1 MFLKSLEVAIG
12 VVFLYLLL
20 TFVASAILEGIAIL
34 FNWRAKT
41 LYETINVMFEGD
53 SLISVTGIY
62 TNPLVRSLGRNA
74 AKVAKL
80 NLAGC

>member
-1 MFLKSLEVAIG
+1 MFLKTLEVAIG

-41 LYETINVMFEGD
+41 LDQTIDVMFHGD
-53 SLISVTGIY
+53 SLVS
-62 TNPLVRSLGRNA
+62 
-74 AKVAKL
+74 VAKIYHNPWCAPSGVTL
-80 NLAGC
+80 PRWPN